1 MLLFQFA
8 PVIDTLSL
16 VYLTL
21 FKFLFVFSLIE
32 GLVKGCELGRALE
45 ECGRGWGERFC
56 VIVIIFHIVNFFL
69 VGRGFF
75 SDLGVFHVNSCVVL
89 IVLLFL

>member
-32 GLVKGCELGRALE
+32 GLVKGCELRRALE
-45 ECGRGWGERFC
+45 ECGRGWGERLLCNYNNFY
-56 VIVIIFHIVNFFL
+56 IVDFFSSGPWFFL
-69 VGRGFF
+69 RFGSFPR
-75 SDLGVFHVNSCVVL
+75 
-89 IVLLFL
+89 